1 MTIFQRWTKMM
12 YLKDVSVFTWFLFNR
27 LLYSLNIIQSSQLQN
42 SILSKYDIFR
52 VKIYIFIK
60 FKEINIKKNIS
71 YFSDIVRYATL
82 AQLWLYCKV
91 SGQFTF
97 ILSLLQ
103 YYRNYMRIIIKCLI
117 GLINNVIFQV
127 NNENIVELK

>member
-1 MTIFQRWTKMM
+1 M

-27 LLYSLNIIQSSQLQN
+27 LLYSINIIHIQSSQLQN
-42 SILSKYDIFR
+42 SILLKYDIFR

-60 FKEINIKKNIS
+60 FKEIKHYTNIS
-71 YFSDIVRYATL
+71 YFSDIVRYVATL

-97 ILSLLQ
+97 ILSFLLYKLYETNDQ
-103 YYRNYMRIIIKCLI
+103 IFDWI
-117 GLINNVIFQV
+117 GQQCYFPSKQRKYSTNKVI
-127 NNENIVELK
+127 